1 MNDPFDIL
9 RERLVDAARGRPS
22 WRRRRGGL
30 AILTTVLV
38 LSGAAAGAAVML
50 TNEPS
55 KPPSGPV
62 PDSSLTYSIELR
74 PDLTAGNIGWCA
86 SLALRRGSTPN
97 SFGSGCGPAPSP
109 QRAQIIGIAA
119 GGQRGGIAGMVVD
132 GRVATV
138 ELPGGRRVTPSADR
152 GVPAPWKIA
161 VVALRGEPRVAT
173 RFLDAQ
179 GRRLPDHDPPG
190 SWAAGSHRL
199 PTRAVDATDPPELPC
214 AIRAGRLHRLRA
226 VSARVLTR
234 FPTGQPDVAQPAFLS
249 CATTVYYLGRTRLR
263 AAVLVDAADST
274 AQAPLLPGM
283 ASEPAPGAIVA
294 TGRLLSARRAGPG
307 WLAVFG
313 GTASQRAQ
321 LVSVLSASP

>member
-1 MNDPFDIL
+1 M
-9 RERLVDAARGRPS
+9 
-22 WRRRRGGL
+22 
-30 AILTTVLV
+30 LV
-38 LSGAAAGAAVML
+38 LSAGAAGAAVML
-50 TNEPS
+50 TNERS

-62 PDSSLTYSIELR
+62 PDSSLNYSIELR

-109 QRAQIIGIAA
+109 QRAQIIGIGAV
-119 GGQRGGIAGMVVD
+119 GQRGGIAGMVVD

-138 ELPGGRRVTPSADR
+138 ELPGGRRVTPRADR
-152 GVPAPWKIA
+152 RVPARRKIA
-161 VVALRGEPRVAT
+161 VVALGAAERGVAT
-173 RFLDAQ
+173 GYLDAQ
-179 GRRLPDHDPPG
+179 GRRLPDQDPPG
-190 SWAAGSHRL
+190 SWAAGRHRL
-199 PTRAVDATDPPELPC
+199 ATRAVDATDPPELPC
-214 AIRAGRLHRLRA
+214 AIRAGRLNRLRA

-234 FPTGQPDVAQPAFLS
+234 FPTAPPDVAQPAFLS

-263 AAVLVDAADST
+263 AAVLVAPADPT

-294 TGRLLSARRAGPG
+294 TGALLSARRAGPG

-313 GTASQRAQ
+313 GTARQRAQ
-321 LVSVLSASP
+321 LLSVLSAKP